1 MNKFSK
7 IFLNKKI
14 LVYGLGRSGISTF
27 NFLKDNNKVFLFD
40 DKKNIKLSPLTK
52 KKILPIKKVLNTEFD
67 SIILSPGIDLKN
79 CKLTKFLMKNKN
91 IIYTDLDVFY
101 SFFRNCCVTVTGT
114 NGKSTTCKLL
124 YDILRDQKKDVKLA
138 GNIGIPIL
146 SIKKI
151 LPQSIFVIEASSYQL
166 DYSKI
171 FNSKYAAIL
180 NLSPDHIERHGNLRN
195 YISAKFKLLKNQK
208 KGSIGFVNK
217 NDWLIQKKIKQN
229 RYQNKIIHI
238 NTDQKNNFFKKIK
251 NKYFLSQSNQSNL
264 FFAIEIAKKFKI
276 KKNKLINTI
285 NKFKG
290 LNYRQQ
296 IIFNKKNL
304 TIINDSKSTSYSSS
318 VEILKLYRNVYWLLG
333 GIPKK
338 GDRLILPKK
347 YHKNIKAYIFG
358 NNYKKFTKDL
368 RNKIKFYKF
377 KNLKKALSAILQDTV
392 KNKLI
397 KKTLLFSPASA
408 SFDNFKNF
416 EERGLYFNKLAKKYL
431 NERKIF

>member
-14 LVYGLGRSGISTF
+14 LVYGLRRSGISIF
-27 NFLKDNNKVFLFD
+27 NFLKDNKKVLLFKN
-40 DKKNIKLSPLTK
+40 KKNIKLSPLTK

-79 CKLTKFLMKNKN
+79 CRLAKFLMKNKN

-151 LPQSIFVIEASSYQL
+151 LPQSIFIIEASSYQL

-217 NDWLIQKKIKQN
+217 NDRLIQKKIKQN

-318 VEILKLYRNVYWLLG
+318 VEILKLYKNIYWLLG

-347 YHKNIKAYIFG
+347 YHNNIKAYIFG
-358 NNYKKFTKDL
+358 NNYKKFTIDL

-377 KNLKKALSAILQDTV
+377 QNLKKALSAILQNTK

-416 EERGLYFNKLAKKYL
+416 EERGLYFNKLVKKHL